1 MAGRKKRRHDIQ
13 RLEYRPPGAYPL
25 DMEVFSVSDLRRRVD
40 REELRSTHRYA
51 FHTLLCV
58 TKGTCTHLVDF
69 QPVRCEPG
77 SLLVLRPGQAHQL
90 GVEEEWDGW
99 FILFRPEFLPPAP
112 PAASD
117 LELVV
122 GLDRLPWSVRLSGSE
137 LRDVT
142 QAVARMRED
151 AAIEA
156 PPRDVHALLRYQL
169 CALLVRLSILQ
180 REMEVRAAAG
190 GSALRRF
197 HDFQRLVEKN
207 FARWHHVAAY
217 ARQLGCAARSLTR
230 ATADVAGLTA
240 KAFIVSRI
248 NLEAKRL
255 LVHTDLSVSQ
265 IADRL
270 GFDEETNFVKF
281 FKREIGRT
289 PAAFRRQQQAASW

>member
-1 MAGRKKRRHDIQ
+1 MAAKKRRRHDIQ

-25 DMEVFSVSDLRRRVD
+25 DLEIFSVSDLRRRVGK
-40 REELRSTHRYA
+40 EELRSTHRYA

-58 TKGTCTHLVDF
+58 TKGTFTHLVDF

-77 SLLVLRPGQAHQL
+77 SLLVLRPGQAHKL
-90 GVEEEWDGW
+90 GAEEDWDGW
-99 FILFRPEFLPPAP
+99 FMLFRPEVLPPAP
-112 PAASD
+112 ADASD
-117 LELVV
+117 LQLVV
-122 GLDRLPWSVRLSGSE
+122 GLDRLPSCMRLFGSE

-142 QAVARMRED
+142 DAFARMRED
-151 AAIEA
+151 AAMEA

-169 CALLVRLSILQ
+169 YVLLVRLSILQ
-180 REMEVRAAAG
+180 SQKEARARAG
-190 GSALRRF
+190 GSAFRRF
-197 HDFQRLVEKN
+197 HGFQRLVDEN

-230 ATADVAGLTA
+230 ATADLTGLNA
-240 KAFIVSRI
+240 KAFIASRI

-289 PAAFRRQQQAASW
+289 PAAFRRQQRAESW